1 MLFALEF
8 DEEVS
13 ARSYLKELLK
23 CYPYDI
29 EETMVLSLLTK
40 NPFPYRPLLIF
51 LQYFSAIGKIHIITK
66 PDVPSPSLQHL
77 WENMSRLVQQSGSI
91 LPMHQFAFDAT
102 YQVKKHPLSHPYA
115 HLPLSHIPFLS
126 EVQLHSVPVIAM
138 AKHSHQYPIR
148 KSDTFLYRDISMDA
162 TSYLGICI
170 RIGNFQGIVFS
181 S

>member
-66 PDVPSPSLQHL
+66 PDVPSPSLQPVSYTHL
-77 WENMSRLVQQSGSI
+77 EVYKRQKQSN
-91 LPMHQFAFDAT
+91 AFKAWA
-102 YQVKKHPLSHPYA
+102 LR
-115 HLPLSHIPFLS
+115 F
-126 EVQLHSVPVIAM
+126 
-138 AKHSHQYPIR
+138 
-148 KSDTFLYRDISMDA
+148 
-162 TSYLGICI
+162 
-170 RIGNFQGIVFS
+170 
-181 S
+181 